1 MALLVEHKTLQISH
15 RASLIR
21 QSNLISLRIAA
32 LGDPLCRALIR
43 SSFLH
48 LRGIRPPASGL
59 TCYIFRTIISVVYN
73 RFRVLVSL
81 FSQLEASLLRK
92 WRVLREKLVLFGL
105 SIRRQDKNVSC
116 LRYEVFLGMVKTN
129 STAMN
134 Q

>member
-1 MALLVEHKTLQISH
+1 MALLVEHKTLRISH

-21 QSNLISLRIAA
+21 QSNLTSLRIAA

-48 LRGIRPPASGL
+48 LRGLRPPASGL

-73 RFRVLVSL
+73 RLRVLVSL
-81 FSQLEASLLRK
+81 PLQLEASHLRK

-105 SIRRQDKNVSC
+105 SIKRQNKNVSC
-116 LRYEVFLGMVKTN
+116 LRYEVFFGKMKTN
-129 STAMN
+129 LAAMN